1 MKRVSGC
8 VLIVAYSAFLLAA
21 GFVAGQSGWLTWV
34 GVGASAGTP
43 AEARTAF
50 KPFWEVYQ
58 HANRF
63 FVDQPLDQDKLAEGA
78 INGLLATLDDPNTRY
93 IDPQAETVARSES
106 EGEFQGI
113 GAEVVNQDGAIV
125 VVAPIEGSPAEKAGL
140 QPGDILRS
148 ADGVELTGLAVDQA
162 AALVRGPAGTT
173 VRLLVERDG
182 QTFELDIVRD
192 IIPLISVRGEMRA
205 DGLAYVRLSRF
216 GQQTAQ
222 ELEDKLNTLLPQQPT
237 GLILDLRNNPGGDRD
252 VAVQVADEFLRA
264 GVVLI
269 QRYGDGHEETFDATD
284 DGLAQD
290 IPLVVLINEGSA
302 SASELVAGALQD
314 DGRARLIGVQ
324 SFGKGTVQTW
334 IGLSNGGGVRI
345 TIARWLTPKGRWIHG
360 QGLTPDFNV
369 AWPEDAPADS
379 DPQLQA
385 AVDFLLTGQIA
396 P

>member
-1 MKRVSGC
+1 
-8 VLIVAYSAFLLAA
+8 LIVAYSAFLLAA
-21 GFVAGQSGWLTWV
+21 GYVAGQSGWLTWV
-34 GVGASAGTP
+34 GLGASGGTP
-43 AEARTAF
+43 AEARAAF

-58 HANRF
+58 YANRF
-63 FVDQPLDQDKLAEGA
+63 YVDQPLDQDKLAEGA

-93 IDPQAETVARSES
+93 IDPQAEAEARSES

-113 GAEVVNQDGAIV
+113 GAEVVNQEGTIV

-148 ADGVELTGLAVDQA
+148 ADGVELTGMAVDEA

-205 DGLAYVRLSRF
+205 DGLAYVRLNRF
-216 GQQTAQ
+216 AQQTDK

-252 VAVQVADEFLRA
+252 VAVQVADEFVRA
-264 GVVLI
+264 GVVLT
-269 QRYGDGHEETFDATD
+269 QRYGDGREETFDATD
-284 DGLAQD
+284 EGPAQD
-290 IPLVVLINEGSA
+290 IPMVVLINEGSA

-314 DGRARLIGVQ
+314 YGRAKLIGVQ

-345 TIARWLTPKGRWIHG
+345 TIARWLTPNGTWIHG
-360 QGLTPDFNV
+360 QGLTPDF
-369 AWPEDAPADS
+369 ATPWPEDAAAGS

-385 AVDFLLTGQIA
+385 AVNYLLTGQIA